1 MSLNERD
8 PGRLTPVAATEKAR
22 MVSQALA
29 DAARRARFSMRSRRR
44 LQGGGFAARR
54 GARILRIAAWISFC
68 LMVALPTMAAAVY
81 FGLLASDQYVS
92 EFKFTVA
99 GAEPA
104 PLDPLGALTGMPDA
118 SIVQDTQIVVTH
130 LGSRAA
136 VEALE
141 RDIGLRTKYSAANID
156 WWARFNPAKPIE
168 KFVRYWNGMLDAT
181 IKMPAG
187 IVEVKIRAFRPEDAI
202 AISSAALSISEALI
216 NDLNDRMNRDAL
228 SSAESEL
235 TRARERLTKA
245 RLQLEAAR
253 NEEGLL
259 TVQRSADGIGQL
271 LNESKGS
278 LLRLQQEYNAQAKA
292 VSEQA
297 PQMQAL
303 RARIAAAKAQV
314 TELEAK
320 VTNGPGA
327 SGLAEPT
334 LSRLMTRF
342 SELDLEKQISERLY
356 DGAVAALEAARM
368 NAERKAM
375 YLKPFV
381 QPTMPQ
387 DAAYPRRS
395 LNIFLTLLASL
406 ATWGALLGLAS
417 LIRNHMA

>member
-1 MSLNERD
+1 M
-8 PGRLTPVAATEKAR
+8 
-22 MVSQALA
+22 
-29 DAARRARFSMRSRRR
+29 
-44 LQGGGFAARR
+44 
-54 GARILRIAAWISFC
+54 
-68 LMVALPTMAAAVY
+68 
-81 FGLLASDQYVS
+81 
-92 EFKFTVA
+92 
-99 GAEPA
+99 
-104 PLDPLGALTGMPDA
+104 
-118 SIVQDTQIVVTH
+118 
-130 LGSRAA
+130 
-136 VEALE
+136 
-141 RDIGLRTKYSAANID
+141 
-156 WWARFNPAKPIE
+156 
-168 KFVRYWNGMLDAT
+168 
-181 IKMPAG
+181 
-187 IVEVKIRAFRPEDAI
+187 
-202 AISSAALSISEALI
+202 
-216 NDLNDRMNRDAL
+216 
-228 SSAESEL
+228 
-235 TRARERLTKA
+235 
-245 RLQLEAAR
+245 
-253 NEEGLL
+253 
-259 TVQRSADGIGQL
+259 QRSADGIGQL

-320 VTNGPGA
+320 VTNGTGA